1 MAPFAL
7 DFSHFLSIPKWH
19 PLLRI
24 FLIFYPSQSGTL
36 CSGISGTLYSG
47 ILTVLTTAR
56 KTITTAYTHA
66 PRSHTHHREADATN
80 RKRRDSMSGMPN
92 RKTTIGTYHDFLQ
105 RTSYRCHATAQS
117 WLTKDK
123 KRTA

>member
-1 MAPFAL
+1 M
-7 DFSHFLSIPKWH
+7 
-19 PLLRI
+19 LRI

-80 RKRRDSMSGMPN
+80 RKRRDSMSGM
-92 RKTTIGTYHDFLQ
+92 
-105 RTSYRCHATAQS
+105 
-117 WLTKDK
+117 
-123 KRTA
+123 